1 MLLACERGLLP
12 PSPTSTLL
20 LSVSLSSKPIRVWV
34 PGTARKGLSVT
45 TMKGF
50 PKQASHIQAFQMC
63 GWRPGCS
70 ISRKAATS
78 FDKTLLVLTPPWLRE
93 SGWVCAGGQVEVGR
107 GGKKGNIWSF
117 AEISGTWSSSCL
129 HRAFQTNSGFQV
141 ASKKK
146 KRLHQR
152 VQWNGFLVSQKWYRA
167 VLVLLVSSGLIS

>member
-1 MLLACERGLLP
+1 MTSGSNQVSRRAGGPGGEAGNSHGRKVIRHATGLWEGTSA

-34 PGTARKGLSVT
+34 PGTACKGLSAT

-50 PKQASHIQAFQMC
+50 PKQASHIQAFQTC
-63 GWRPGCS
+63 GWRPGYS

-107 GGKKGNIWSF
+107 GEKRQYLKFCWNIRNMKQPMFTQSF
-117 AEISGTWSSSCL
+117 PN
-129 HRAFQTNSGFQV
+129 Q
-141 ASKKK
+141 
-146 KRLHQR
+146 
-152 VQWNGFLVSQKWYRA
+152 
-167 VLVLLVSSGLIS
+167 